1 MRMGID
7 RIKYEELKKYKKTLV
22 DQNYYIAEI
31 DGNNIY
37 NLEDYMNEIIKA
49 FKFPDGMFKNKDNI
63 DSYEDWMRDLGW
75 LGEVDGFALF
85 IINEDKMLTN
95 SLDKKKIIFESFY
108 DTIIPFWT
116 EEVEHVVVE
125 GKTKIFDVFV
135 VD

>member
-1 MRMGID
+1 MGID

>member
-1 MRMGID
+1 MVID

-63 DSYEDWMRDLGW
+63 DSYEDLMRDLGW

>member
-1 MRMGID
+1 MGID

-135 VD
+135 VE

>member
-1 MRMGID
+1 MRMVID

-63 DSYEDWMRDLGW
+63 DSYEDLMRDLGW

>member
-1 MRMGID
+1 
-7 RIKYEELKKYKKTLV
+7 
-22 DQNYYIAEI
+22 
-31 DGNNIY
+31 
-37 NLEDYMNEIIKA
+37 MNEIIKA
-49 FKFPDGMFKNKDNI
+49 FKFPDGMCKNKDNI
-63 DSYEDWMRDLGW
+63 DSYEDLMRDLGW